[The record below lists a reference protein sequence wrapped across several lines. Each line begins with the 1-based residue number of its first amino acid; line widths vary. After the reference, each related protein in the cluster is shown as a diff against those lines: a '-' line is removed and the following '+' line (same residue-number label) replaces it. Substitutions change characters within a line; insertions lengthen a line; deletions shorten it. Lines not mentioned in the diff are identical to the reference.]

1 LSASRAQRADE
12 TGYLWTFLNEARD
25 PGQIKPGA
33 IIVAGDQDA
42 AAVCEV
48 IDLAPAGDGTIVHH
62 EFADRRDLAAAVTV
76 WTPTS
81 SERYFRHKR
90 RRREEIIRLP
100 HTTADQAGS
109 RVRRC
114 GAERYQDASEEL
126 HMARKPAQAKAPGYF
141 APVSE
146 AKYIVLTTFRRDGEA
161 VSTPV
166 HVAVDDDT
174 AFFRTWNVTG
184 KAKRLRHTP
193 AVEIAPSTFRGRQLG
208 SPIRAQ
214 AHLLDGEASEAA
226 ARMLA
231 AKHPILHG
239 RLIPWYHRRRG
250 WTTQQY
256 RLEPPATVT

>member
-1 LSASRAQRADE
+1 
-12 TGYLWTFLNEARD
+12 
-25 PGQIKPGA
+25 
-33 IIVAGDQDA
+33 
-42 AAVCEV
+42 
-48 IDLAPAGDGTIVHH
+48 
-62 EFADRRDLAAAVTV
+62 
-76 WTPTS
+76 
-81 SERYFRHKR
+81 
-90 RRREEIIRLP
+90 
-100 HTTADQAGS
+100 
-109 RVRRC
+109 
-114 GAERYQDASEEL
+114 
-126 HMARKPAQAKAPGYF
+126 MARKPAQAKAPGYF

-166 HVAVDDDT
+166 HVAVDGDT

-193 AVEIAPSTFRGRQLG
+193 AVEIAPSTFRGRRLG